1 LDPTSWLLVLLAF
14 YSTNNKGWQ
23 HFLHRPVEPNPTETM
38 PPLLYPLPTTS
49 QVTFSSLFLDPSS
62 SFGSALAEATAAR
75 TKLHLALKA
84 LDEKQPGASAV
95 SVIDVGVTSLMI
107 NHNAEFWFRRCR
119 RICPICGE

>member
-1 LDPTSWLLVLLAF
+1 MVEVPSFGDSAFLGSTSWLLVDRHLVLIKCSLL
-14 YSTNNKGWQ
+14 NKGW
-23 HFLHRPVEPNPTETM
+23 HYHLHSPVELTLTHTM

-95 SVIDVGVTSLMI
+95 SVIDVGVTSL
-107 NHNAEFWFRRCR
+107 
-119 RICPICGE
+119 